1 MSNKI
6 NMTFFNAYIELDKV
20 CAQSLGVNKGG
31 VTTYINR
38 LVELRLAPG
47 RNDVLP
53 KLLAYRKIRNIIAH
67 EENAFA
73 VVNDVTKKDVQWLN
87 RFAKSVA
94 RKRDPVSQY
103 NRKAHRYSI
112 WKKVRLIFFALL
124 ILLVASAV
132 VLGLKTIGII

>member
-6 NMTFFNAYIELDKV
+6 NMSFFNAYIELDKI
-20 CAQSLGVNKGG
+20 CAQSLGVTRGG
-31 VTTYINR
+31 INTYINR
-38 LVELRLAPG
+38 LVELRFAPR

-53 KLLAYRKIRNIIAH
+53 KLLNYRKKRNIIAH
-67 EENAFA
+67 EENSFA
-73 VVNDVTKKDVQWLN
+73 EVKDITKKDVQWLN

-112 WKKVRLIFFALL
+112 WKRVRLIFFALL